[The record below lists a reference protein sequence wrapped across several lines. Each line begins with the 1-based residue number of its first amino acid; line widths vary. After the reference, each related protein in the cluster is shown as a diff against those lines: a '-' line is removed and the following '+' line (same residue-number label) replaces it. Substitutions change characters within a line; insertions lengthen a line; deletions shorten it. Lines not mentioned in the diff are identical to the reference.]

1 MEDGL
6 GKERQKVA
14 LRREKGALQHPK
26 QNKQHCI
33 RTEWKM
39 ATEKK
44 KEEKKQSNAK
54 EPYKSGRKQQQ
65 QSH

>member
-26 QNKQHCI
+26 QDKQHCP
-33 RTEWKM
+33 RNKSKNGQRG
-39 ATEKK
+39 EKK
-44 KEEKKQSNAK
+44 HSNTK
-54 EPYKSGRKQQQ
+54 EPYKCGKNT
-65 QSH
+65 HTHKNTE